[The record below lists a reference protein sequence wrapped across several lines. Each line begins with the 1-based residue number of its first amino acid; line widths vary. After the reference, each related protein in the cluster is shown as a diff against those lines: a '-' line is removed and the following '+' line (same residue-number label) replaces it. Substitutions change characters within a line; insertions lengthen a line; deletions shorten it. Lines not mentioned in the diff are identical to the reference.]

1 MATLNVE
8 NFPDQLYARLQ
19 QLATA
24 ENRSISEQVVSLLE
38 GALQIETQPPQGETR
53 KSVTEIL
60 EESRRRRRV
69 NPADFGLP
77 DSTTL
82 IREDRDSR

>member
-38 GALQIETQPPQGETR
+38 GALQIETQPPQAEAR

-60 EESRRRRRV
+60 EEIERRRQSR
-69 NPADFGLP
+69 PAGTEMP
-77 DSTTL
+77 DSTLL
-82 IREDRDSR
+82 IREDRDR

>member
-8 NFPDQLYARLQ
+8 NFPDKLYARLQ

-24 ENRSISEQVVSLLE
+24 ENRSISDQIVRLLE
-38 GALQIETQPPQGETR
+38 GALPTETHPPQGETR

-60 EESRRRRRV
+60 DEIERRRQSR
-69 NPADFGLP
+69 PAGPGMP
-77 DSTTL
+77 DSTLL
-82 IREDRDSR
+82 IREDRDR

>member
-8 NFPDQLYARLQ
+8 NFPEKLYARLQ

-38 GALQIETQPPQGETR
+38 GALQIETQPPKSEAR

-60 EESRRRRRV
+60 EESRRRREQV
-69 NPADFGLP
+69 PTDLGMP
-77 DSTTL
+77 DSTLL
-82 IREDRDSR
+82 IREDRDR

>member
-8 NFPDQLYARLQ
+8 NFPDKLYARLQ

-24 ENRSISEQVVSLLE
+24 ENRSISDQIVRLLE
-38 GALQIETQPPQGETR
+38 GALPTETHPPQGETR

-60 EESRRRRRV
+60 EESRRRREQL
-69 NPADFGLP
+69 PTDLGMP
-77 DSTTL
+77 DSTLL
-82 IREDRDSR
+82 IREDRDR